1 MALKGSLKDFGLAD
15 ILQLIHF
22 QGKSGV
28 LTLEG
33 ERDRVKLFFVDG
45 NIVGAISRRRQED
58 ARLGKVL
65 LKRGFI
71 KEGDLREALEE
82 QAKTGKKLGSIL
94 LEKGFVD
101 KEHIKNVLTGQITET
116 VVQIFGWE
124 RGAYE
129 FTPQAIALDTVGDK
143 EVPIILDTQHLL
155 MEGLRILD
163 EWSLL
168 EGKLTLDTVFVKK
181 TEIPTG
187 LSEEEMEILL
197 LVDGEND
204 LSSIIDISGKDGFE
218 VATTLASLM
227 EKGAVEPKG
236 AIPIVETLQREKK
249 KTAISFS
256 LMSII
261 TVVTV
266 VLAIAVSVL
275 VLYFSVFF
283 DKEDT
288 LNRFRA
294 SEMIEYLR
302 YKTET
307 YRFEHDSYPETINVI
322 SNKLDPWGR
331 PYIYKRGEYIF
342 TVMSTGDDGKEGT
355 EDDIY

>member
-1 MALKGSLKDFGLAD
+1 MALRGSLKDFGLAD

-28 LTLEG
+28 LILEG
-33 ERDRVKLFFVDG
+33 ERDKVKLFFVEG
-45 NIVGAISRRRQED
+45 NIVGAISSRRQED

-82 QAKTGKKLGSIL
+82 QSKTGNKIGSIL
-94 LEKGFVD
+94 LKKGLVD

-124 RGAYE
+124 RGTYE

-181 TEIPTG
+181 ADTPAG
-187 LSEEEMEILL
+187 LSEEEIDVLS

-204 LSSIIDISGKDGFE
+204 LSTIIDISGRDGFE
-218 VATTLASLM
+218 IATTLVSLM

-236 AIPIVETLQREKK
+236 AIPIIEAPQWEKK
-249 KTAISFS
+249 KIAVSYS
-256 LMSII
+256 LLSI
-261 TVVTV
+261 VTV
-266 VLAIAVSVL
+266 VLAITVSVL
-275 VLYFSVFF
+275 VLFFSVIFGK
-283 DKEDT
+283 DDT
-288 LNRFRA
+288 FKRFRA
-294 SEMIEYLR
+294 SEMIEYMR
-302 YKTET
+302 YKIEI
-307 YRFEHDSYPETINVI
+307 YRFEHDSYPETINII
-322 SNKLDPWGR
+322 SDKLDPWGR
-331 PYIYKRGEYIF
+331 PYIYKRGENTF

-355 EDDIY
+355 SDDVY

>member
-1 MALKGSLKDFGLAD
+1 MALRGSLKDFGLAD

-33 ERDRVKLFFVDG
+33 QRDRVKLFFVEG

-71 KEGDLREALEE
+71 KEKDLQSALEE
-82 QAKTGKKLGSIL
+82 QSRTGKKLGSIL
-94 LEKGFVD
+94 LKKGFVD

-124 RGAYE
+124 RGTYE
-129 FTPQAIALDTVGDK
+129 FAPQVIALDTVGDK

-163 EWSLL
+163 EWSIL

-181 TEIPTG
+181 AKIPAG
-187 LSEEEMEILL
+187 LSEEEMYILS

-204 LSSIIDISGKDGFE
+204 LSTIIDISGKDGFE
-218 VATTLASLM
+218 VATTLVSLM
-227 EKGAVEPKG
+227 EKEAVEPKG
-236 AIPIVETLQREKK
+236 AIPIAETLPRERK
-249 KTAISFS
+249 KTVISYFLLS
-256 LMSII
+256 
-261 TVVTV
+261 TVTV

-275 VLYFSVFF
+275 VLFFSVFLGK
-283 DKEDT
+283 DDT
-288 LNRFRA
+288 LKKFRA
-294 SEMIEYLR
+294 SEMVEYLR
-302 YKTET
+302 YKIET
-307 YRFEHDSYPETINVI
+307 YRFEHGLYPETINVI

-331 PYIYKRGEYIF
+331 PYIYKLGEGTF
-342 TVMSTGDDGKEGT
+342 TIMSIGGDGKEGT
-355 EDDIY
+355 GDDIY

>member
-1 MALKGSLKDFGLAD
+1 MALRGSLKDFGLAD

-33 ERDRVKLFFVDG
+33 ERDKVKLFFVDG
-45 NIVGAISRRRQED
+45 NIVGAISSRRQED

-71 KEGDLREALEE
+71 KEEDLRGALEE
-82 QAKTGKKLGSIL
+82 QSKTGNKIGSIL
-94 LEKGFVD
+94 LKKGLVD

-124 RGAYE
+124 RGTYE

-181 TEIPTG
+181 AETPAG
-187 LSEEEMEILL
+187 LSEEEMDVLL

-204 LSSIIDISGKDGFE
+204 LSTIIDISGRDGFE
-218 VATTLASLM
+218 IATTLVSLM

-236 AIPIVETLQREKK
+236 AIPIVETPQREKK
-249 KTAISFS
+249 KIVVSYS
-256 LMSII
+256 LLSI
-261 TVVTV
+261 VTV
-266 VLAIAVSVL
+266 VLAITVSVL
-275 VLYFSVFF
+275 VFFFSVFF
-283 DKEDT
+283 GNDDT
-288 LNRFRA
+288 LKRFRA
-294 SEMIEYLR
+294 SKMIEYMR
-302 YKTET
+302 YKIEI
-307 YRFEHDSYPETINVI
+307 YRLEHDSYPETINII
-322 SNKLDPWGR
+322 SDKLDPWGR
-331 PYIYKRGEYIF
+331 PYIYKCGEYIF

>member
-1 MALKGSLKDFGLAD
+1 MALRGSLKDFGLAD

-33 ERDRVKLFFVDG
+33 ERDKVKLFFVEG
-45 NIVGAISRRRQED
+45 NIVGAISSRRQED

-65 LKRGFI
+65 LK
-71 KEGDLREALEE
+71 
-82 QAKTGKKLGSIL
+82 
-94 LEKGFVD
+94 KGLVD

-124 RGAYE
+124 RGTYE

-143 EVPIILDTQHLL
+143 EVPIILDTQYLL

-181 TEIPTG
+181 AETPAG
-187 LSEEEMEILL
+187 LSEEEMDVLL

-204 LSSIIDISGKDGFE
+204 LSTIIDISGRDGFE
-218 VATTLASLM
+218 IATTLVSLM
-227 EKGAVEPKG
+227 EKGALEPKG

-283 DKEDT
+283 DKDDT

-302 YKTET
+302 YKIET